1 MRKLTNKQGYLLALI
16 VATIY
21 SLIIGKHFE
30 LLGFIANFI
39 TIIIICS
46 ILGGILMLIFRS
58 KNFGK
63 FLGITTLIISVF
75 SFLGNRYSDSLS
87 EKEKTETEEIQIQ
100 KETSINFITS
110 NFKKEYT
117 KFNDELQLDSRKEIL
132 NQIIINNEITFG
144 DSEIVLEKI
153 NKASEYYD
161 WISKTNDSLFTNL
174 NEELSK
180 YKEDVTNESEKRE
193 IDQIIMQ
200 IKMTEINTSSK
211 YIHQIFVIS
220 ELKNVLLVKNN
231 CKHQIK
237 EGKILFF
244 DNKCLEKWNK
254 AELKPNEAI
263 QNSNNH
269 KGKLHKIT

>member
-1 MRKLTNKQGYLLALI
+1 MRKLTNKKGYLLALI

-21 SLIIGKHFE
+21 SLIMGKHFE

-63 FLGITTLIISVF
+63 FLGITTVIISVF
-75 SFLGNRYSDSLS
+75 TFFGNRYSDSLS
-87 EKEKTETEEIQIQ
+87 ENEKTETEEIQIQ

-153 NKASEYYD
+153 NKASEYYV
-161 WISKTNDSLFTNL
+161 WISKTNDSLYTNL

-180 YKEDVTNESEKRE
+180 YKEDLTNESEKRE
-193 IDQIIMQ
+193 IDQILMQ
-200 IKMTEINTSSK
+200 IKMTEINTSSN

-254 AELKPNEAI
+254 AELKLNEAI
-263 QNSNNH
+263 QNSNNR
-269 KGKLHKIT
+269 KEKLHKIT

>member
-46 ILGGILMLIFRS
+46 ILGGILMLIFSS

-254 AELKPNEAI
+254 AELKLNEAI
-263 QNSNNH
+263 QNSNNL